1 MKDETLETKTI
12 EDVMC
17 EAAYEM
23 HPNDSGAISWRNAAS
38 VARKY
43 AERITR
49 ERDLWVQVFERA
61 VAATDH
67 QETLDKL
74 HAIHRYIASDAIL
87 AEQAHA
93 EEDGRRG

>member
-1 MKDETLETKTI
+1 MSDEKTI
-12 EDVMC
+12 EDIMC
-17 EAAYEM
+17 DAAYEL

-61 VAATDH
+61 VANTDH
-67 QETLDKL
+67 QDTLDKL
-74 HAIHRYIASDAIL
+74 RAIHAHIA
-87 AEQAHA
+87 QAPPA
-93 EEDGRRG
+93 QETKQ